1 MDALVIAQVFFL
13 TQDKDAIP
21 YDNMEF
27 EQEFKPDG
35 IWTRKV

>member
-13 TQDKDAIP
+13 THDKDAIP
-21 YDNMEF
+21 YYSKEF
-27 EQEFKPDG
+27 EEEFKPDG